1 MYFIALTVVAYLSII
16 NSHVINLKGPTKN
29 LTPMPI
35 FKNLIRI
42 DIMQILL
49 NFKSLR
55 KDTLSLIFCR
65 PLQTAKRKEYQC
77 QYPCIYI

>member
-1 MYFIALTVVAYLSII
+1 
-16 NSHVINLKGPTKN
+16 
-29 LTPMPI
+29 
-35 FKNLIRI
+35 
-42 DIMQILL
+42 MQILL

-77 QYPCIYI
+77 QYPCIYIYKNRSLFCGIIDTNVYVSASLVRFFKHAYS